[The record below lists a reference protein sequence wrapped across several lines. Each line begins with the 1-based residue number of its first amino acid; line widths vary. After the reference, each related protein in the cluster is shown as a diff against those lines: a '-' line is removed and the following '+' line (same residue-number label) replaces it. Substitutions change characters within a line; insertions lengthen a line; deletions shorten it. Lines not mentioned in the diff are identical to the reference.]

1 MFVVIQMSVNDAF
14 VARNKS
20 MGKSNLFW
28 RQQKKRLLRE
38 MVVILV
44 TKCHMFPLSLLFHL
58 SRDTLASEKE
68 DWNRKLEMC
77 SVQELTPN

>member
-1 MFVVIQMSVNDAF
+1 
-14 VARNKS
+14 
-20 MGKSNLFW
+20 
-28 RQQKKRLLRE
+28 

-44 TKCHMFPLSLLFHL
+44 TKCHMFPLSLLVHL